1 MLISFWLMIIRCGTL
16 CPFDY
21 QYLSKFYEQ
30 YFYLYLRN
38 VSIFY
43 SNIADL
49 HIAFNHLNNFSKNLK
64 SFSKK
69 IPFKLRIGFFFI
81 LGFAIN
87 YPNYILSR
95 DIVKIGSLV
104 TYTNGNATNLRPLY
118 QIKNN
123 AYNDN
128 IYWKI
133 ILFIFA
139 VSRKF
144 LLLIILFV
152 ANVIMGIMFI
162 KYIKKKDS
170 LGLGKSVTKGNSFF
184 ILLYYK

>member
-1 MLISFWLMIIRCGTL
+1 MIIRCGTL

-152 ANVIMGIMFI
+152 ANVIMGIMLI
-162 KYIKKKDS
+162 QYIKKKDS